1 MLFNVDINILIFI
14 FFCSYKPIWDI
25 IDARCELQLH
35 RPLHAF
41 AFWLN
46 PHYHY
51 ITDYRQYNNIKYG
64 MCDYLNQMVPNE
76 VERNKVDL
84 QLDIFKNAK
93 GLFGTEVVKIERNK
107 TTSAKW

>member
-1 MLFNVDINILIFI
+1 MLFNVGVNILIFI
-14 FFCSYKPIWDI
+14 LFCSYKPIWDI
-25 IDARCELQLH
+25 IDARWELQLH

-64 MCDYLNQMVPNE
+64 MYDSLNRMVPNK
-76 VERNKVDL
+76 VDRAKVDL
-84 QLDIFKNAK
+84 QLDIFSEAK
-93 GLFGTEVVKIERNK
+93 GLFGIEAAKVARDKK
-107 TTSAKW
+107 TPAR